1 VSASKP
7 SGSILLR
14 EAREDDLPCFFEH
27 QLDPAANRMAAF
39 TREDPSNRVAFIEHW
54 AKILGDDGVTT
65 RTILLEDQVVGHI
78 ASFRRDG
85 DLEVTYWI
93 GRPFWGRGLASTAL
107 EQFLVEQ
114 RARPIYARA
123 AQDNLASIRVLEKCG
138 FVVCARE
145 RGFAN
150 ARDKQIEEIILKLS

>member
-1 VSASKP
+1 
-7 SGSILLR
+7 
-14 EAREDDLPCFFEH
+14 
-27 QLDPAANRMAAF
+27 MAAF
-39 TREDPSNRVAFIEHW
+39 TRKDPSNRVAFMEHW
-54 AKILGDDGVTT
+54 ARILGDDGVTT
-65 RTILLEDQVVGHI
+65 RTILLEDQVVGHV

-107 EQFLVEQ
+107 PQFLVEQ

-123 AQDNLASIRVLEKCG
+123 AEDNLASIRVLEKCG

-150 ARDKQIEEIILKLS
+150 ARGKQIEEIILKLS